1 MIINKPMDMDDKE
14 YIKFWKEKCLR
25 YINVD
30 GIGIIPFNDMFWLE
44 TEAVHRFC
52 ADYIGDYANKE
63 NFCGELVY
71 NFDNSKYNFNIGA
84 IWRFSMRMFANLAL
98 IPVVEVIK
106 TETDNVFDALNNM
119 NSNEIDHV
127 ELVYK
132 TNGRMNH
139 IQLKDR
145 YLLSLMENVI
155 RNESPSYITQ
165 ERLKEKKMDKVVQFS
180 IKYFDKMTFNMWL
193 IDRLERLFADLL
205 SEEKDL
211 PDEIKL
217 LILDILFLLGRLEY
231 PHFKT
236 DYYRKMKS
244 LMNKEPE
251 KYFPY
256 TPNFIL
262 REGKVLP
269 IFLVENRSAQKIRQE
284 YFK

>member
-1 MIINKPMDMDDKE
+1 MDDKE

-30 GIGIIPFNDMFWLE
+30 GIGRIPFNDMFWLE
-44 TEAVHRFC
+44 TEIVHRFC

-63 NFCGELVY
+63 NFCVELEH

-106 TETDNVFDALNNM
+106 NETDNVLDALNNM
-119 NSNEIDHV
+119 NSNEIGHV

-132 TNGRMNH
+132 TKGRMNH
-139 IQLKDR
+139 VQLKDKH
-145 YLLSLMENVI
+145 LLSLIENVI

-165 ERLKEKKMDKVVQFS
+165 ERLREKEMDKVVQFS

-193 IDRLERLFADLL
+193 TDRLERLFADLIN
-205 SEEKDL
+205 EQKDL

-244 LMNKEPE
+244 LMNREPE
-251 KYFPY
+251 KYFIY

-262 REGKVLP
+262 RAGKVLP
-269 IFLVENRSAQKIRQE
+269 IFLVENKSTQKIRTE